1 MRTASQGIP
10 IGHPDPA
17 GPDSVGPAPARPDPS
32 RQDLPDSSAPARDG
46 RGLHALDEATLTLLR
61 QSRRRPARA
70 SRAQWLV
77 LAITLLVHALF
88 ALFVWRE
95 MQVHVP
101 QQVVHLRLDDVLHV
115 DLIAARPPP
124 ASAPPPMPS
133 PTSPPPPVPPPRRV
147 PVREPVSKDAI
158 RMELPTP
165 APPKLYDRKGAPLL
179 PASVRTAPAVAGYV
193 QPTQPP
199 GDTQV
204 MHNTDPIKYKT
215 TRFNQY
221 FAPVN
226 ESAGSAIGR
235 HVVETLTKTTDVTV
249 HGVHMQCSILGC
261 VNPPPPPSKK
271 DGDVRLSMP
280 NAPLAQDPH
289 PPPVLPIEQCIK
301 LYRDGKPL
309 PYGCPADTPERAIDA
324 EMHARGGH

>member
-1 MRTASQGIP
+1 M
-10 IGHPDPA
+10 
-17 GPDSVGPAPARPDPS
+17 
-32 RQDLPDSSAPARDG
+32 
-46 RGLHALDEATLTLLR
+46 
-61 QSRRRPARA
+61 
-70 SRAQWLV
+70 
-77 LAITLLVHALF
+77 LAITLFVHALF

-101 QQVVHLRLDDVLHV
+101 PQVVHLRLDDVMHV

-124 ASAPPPMPS
+124 APAPPAMPS
-133 PTSPPPPVPPPRRV
+133 PTSPPPPVPPPRRVPV

-179 PASVRTAPAVAGYV
+179 PVSVRTAPAVAGYV

-226 ESAGSAIGR
+226 ENAGSAIGR

-271 DGDVRLSMP
+271 DGDMRLSMP
-280 NAPLAQDPH
+280 SAPLAQDPH
-289 PPPVLPIEQCIK
+289 PPPVPPVEECIK